1 MVARLL
7 WPVLPKLRTHAINIT
22 NALNKPSVT
31 SVSET
36 YLKQIIYINSI
47 YPKIKEGD
55 FIKDVAIKVADER
68 DTEFAEAL
76 QNLGANRNVARI
88 ITHLKNAASATA
100 REIEMATNLKQP
112 EVSIAMRTM
121 RANGWVTERDVRGD
135 GKGRPYKIYV
145 LRSSIDEIIRYY
157 EEEKK
162 QEAARTMGAIQ
173 RLKELSSA

>member
-1 MVARLL
+1 
-7 WPVLPKLRTHAINIT
+7 
-22 NALNKPSVT
+22 VT
-31 SVSET
+31 
-36 YLKQIIYINSI
+36 
-47 YPKIKEGD
+47 
-55 FIKDVAIKVADER
+55 
-68 DTEFAEAL
+68 
-76 QNLGANRNVARI
+76 
-88 ITHLKNAASATA
+88 SATA

-121 RANGWVTERDVRGD
+121 RANDWVTERDVRGD

-157 EEEKK
+157 EEEKN